1 MHVLHALKKINLTNY
16 LYIYSKKICLILK
29 GMELHSSFLVMVN
42 IQLAR
47 PF

>member
-16 LYIYSKKICLILK
+16 LYIYRKKFVNFRRHGIT
-29 GMELHSSFLVMVN
+29 FLFIVMVN